1 MKYKAVIFDI
11 DGVIFDSERLV
22 LESWKQIAEKYGIQN
37 VEEVLIKCIGV
48 NAVITRDIF
57 LEYYGKDFPYD
68 MYKTECSSL
77 FHTWCKTKGLPI
89 KKGVTELLKYLN
101 DSGYKVGIASSTRYA
116 IVKEELE
123 EAGLLPYFHNLT
135 GGDMLKKSKPEPD
148 IFLMACE
155 SLSVKPEEAIGI
167 EDSYNGI
174 RSASSAGLTTFMVPD
189 LMEVNDE
196 MRARTAGIFDS
207 LLDVKAWMEQYA
219 VLKK

>member
-1 MKYKAVIFDI
+1 MKYKAVIFDM

-68 MYKTECSSL
+68 TYKAECSDL
-77 FHTWCKTKGLPI
+77 FYSWCKTKGLPI

-174 RSASSAGLTTFMVPD
+174 RALSRAGMLPVMVPD
-189 LMEVNDE
+189 MIAPDE
-196 MRARTAGIFDS
+196 EMKDLAEFIFDD
-207 LLDVKAWMEQYA
+207 LLE
-219 VLKK
+219 VLKWIQTSRDI

>member
-1 MKYKAVIFDI
+1 MKYKAVIFDM

-101 DSGYKVGIASSTRYA
+101 DSGYKVGLASSTRYE

-174 RSASSAGLTTFMVPD
+174 RALSRAGMLPVMVPD
-189 LMEVNDE
+189 MIAPDE
-196 MRARTAGIFDS
+196 EMKDLAEFIFDD
-207 LLDVKAWMEQYA
+207 LLE
-219 VLKK
+219 VLKWIQTSRDI

>member
-1 MKYKAVIFDI
+1 MKYKAVIFDM

-89 KKGVTELLKYLN
+89 KKGVTELLEYLN
-101 DSGYKVGIASSTRYA
+101 DSGYKVGLASSTRYE

-174 RSASSAGLTTFMVPD
+174 RALSRAGMLPVMVPD
-189 LMEVNDE
+189 MIAPDE
-196 MRARTAGIFDS
+196 EMKDLAEFIFDD
-207 LLDVKAWMEQYA
+207 LLE
-219 VLKK
+219 VLKWIQTSRDI

>member
-1 MKYKAVIFDI
+1 MKYKAVIFDM

-89 KKGVTELLKYLN
+89 KKGVTELLEYLN
-101 DSGYKVGIASSTRYA
+101 DSGYKVGLASSTRYE

-174 RSASSAGLTTFMVPD
+174 RALSRAGMLPVMVPD
-189 LMEVNDE
+189 MIAPDE
-196 MRARTAGIFDS
+196 EMKDFAEFIFDD
-207 LLDVKAWMEQYA
+207 LLE
-219 VLKK
+219 VLKWIQTSRGI

>member
-1 MKYKAVIFDI
+1 MKYKAVIFDM

-22 LESWKQIAEKYGIQN
+22 IESWKQIAEKYGIQN

-101 DSGYKVGIASSTRYA
+101 DSGYKVGLASSTRYE

-174 RSASSAGLTTFMVPD
+174 RALSRAGMLPVMVPD
-189 LMEVNDE
+189 MIAPDE
-196 MRARTAGIFDS
+196 EMKDLAEFIFDD
-207 LLDVKAWMEQYA
+207 LLE
-219 VLKK
+219 VLKWIQTSRDI

>member
-1 MKYKAVIFDI
+1 MKYKAVIFDMH
-11 DGVIFDSERLV
+11 GVIFDSERLV

-77 FHTWCKTKGLPI
+77 FHTWCKTNGLPI

-101 DSGYKVGIASSTRYA
+101 DSGYKVGLASSTRYE

-174 RSASSAGLTTFMVPD
+174 RALSRAGMLPVMVPD
-189 LMEVNDE
+189 MIAPDE
-196 MRARTAGIFDS
+196 EMKDFAEFIFDD
-207 LLDVKAWMEQYA
+207 LLE
-219 VLKK
+219 VLKWIQTSRDI

>member
-1 MKYKAVIFDI
+1 MKYKAVIFDM

-89 KKGVTELLKYLN
+89 KKGVTELLEYLN
-101 DSGYKVGIASSTRYA
+101 DSGYKVGLASSTRYE

-174 RSASSAGLTTFMVPD
+174 RALSRAGMLPVMVPD
-189 LMEVNDE
+189 MIAPDE
-196 MRARTAGIFDS
+196 EMKDFAEFIFDD
-207 LLDVKAWMEQYA
+207 LLE
-219 VLKK
+219 VLKWIQTSRDI

>member
-1 MKYKAVIFDI
+1 MKYKAVIFDM

-89 KKGVTELLKYLN
+89 KKGVTELLEYLN
-101 DSGYKVGIASSTRYA
+101 DSGYKVGLASSTRYE

-174 RSASSAGLTTFMVPD
+174 RALSRAGMLPVMVPD
-189 LMEVNDE
+189 MIAPDE
-196 MRARTAGIFDS
+196 EMKEFAEFIFDD
-207 LLDVKAWMEQYA
+207 LLE
-219 VLKK
+219 VLKWIQTSRDI

>member
-1 MKYKAVIFDI
+1 MKYKAVIFDM

-101 DSGYKVGIASSTRYA
+101 DSGYKVGLASSTRYE

-174 RSASSAGLTTFMVPD
+174 RALSRAGMLPVMVPD
-189 LMEVNDE
+189 MIAPDE
-196 MRARTAGIFDS
+196 EMKDFAEFIFDD
-207 LLDVKAWMEQYA
+207 LLE
-219 VLKK
+219 VLKWIQTSRDI

>member
-1 MKYKAVIFDI
+1 MKYKAVIFDM

-174 RSASSAGLTTFMVPD
+174 RALSRAGMLPVMVPD
-189 LMEVNDE
+189 MIAPDE
-196 MRARTAGIFDS
+196 EMKDLAEFIFDD
-207 LLDVKAWMEQYA
+207 LLE
-219 VLKK
+219 VLKWIQTSRDI